1 MTWKHRRSPAKKK
14 FKIVQSTAKVTAALS
29 WDVYV
34 VLWVV
39 CIPVGSITTAAAY
52 QEILKNV
59 EETNRQRTPGC
70 CPKEVF
76 CTTMPDQRVMPQL
89 QTSWPPGAWKFFHIH
104 YTVLIFT
111 VELPHFPKDGKA
123 RQWLALLLQQRCSKW
138 SQEMVTCPGRI
149 FPLKNLTNW
158 NMAKISV

>member
-1 MTWKHRRSPAKKK
+1 RYEDNGKAVLSRIVTGDVTWVFDYTPESNAESMTWKHRRSPAKKK

-89 QTSWPPGAWKFFHIH
+89 QTS
-104 YTVLIFT
+104 
-111 VELPHFPKDGKA
+111 
-123 RQWLALLLQQRCSKW
+123 
-138 SQEMVTCPGRI
+138 
-149 FPLKNLTNW
+149 
-158 NMAKISV
+158 